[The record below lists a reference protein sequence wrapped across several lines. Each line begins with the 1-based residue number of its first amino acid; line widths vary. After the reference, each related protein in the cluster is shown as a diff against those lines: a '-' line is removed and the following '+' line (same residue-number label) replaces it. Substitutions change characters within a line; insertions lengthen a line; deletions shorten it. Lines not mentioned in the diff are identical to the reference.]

1 MTLKI
6 EKNVSLKNFSTF
18 KIGGKAKYFCK
29 VKKREDLFEILK
41 WAKKKKI
48 PFFILGGGS
57 NVLFSDKGFKGL
69 VIKIEFQNFKFL
81 NSKLFA
87 EAGCPL
93 MKLVLE
99 SVKRGKKGL
108 EWAAGIPGTLGGAIV
123 GNAGAF
129 GKEMKDVVEKV
140 EVLKIK
146 KNKIEILNFQNKD
159 CQFGY
164 RESKFKREKDLL
176 LLSATLKLKK
186 GKKKILEKKIKE
198 ILKKR
203 KEKYPLSFPSA
214 GCIFKNVPLK
224 NVPKKFQEVFKDKI
238 QKKPILNLPAAIFIE
253 KANLKGLKIGR
264 AQVSKKHANF
274 IVNLGEAKAKDVL
287 ELIKKIKKKVKEK
300 FKVELEEEIILVGF

>member
-29 VKKREDLFEILK
+29 VKKREDLFEILE

-57 NVLFSDKGFKGL
+57 NILFSDKGFKGL
-69 VIKIEFQNFKFL
+69 VIKIELGDFKFF

-87 EAGCPL
+87 QAGCPL

-99 SVKRGKKGL
+99 SVKREKEGL

-129 GKEMKDVVEKV
+129 GKEMKDVVEKI

-164 RESKFKREKDLL
+164 RESKFKKEKNLI

-186 GKKKILEKKIKE
+186 GKRKILEKKIKE
-198 ILKKR
+198 ILEKR
-203 KEKYPLSFPSA
+203 KEKYPLNFPSA

-224 NVPKKFQEVFKDKI
+224 KVPKKFQKIFRNKI
-238 QKKPILNLPAAIFIE
+238 QKKPILNLSAAIFIE

-274 IVNLGEAKAKDVL
+274 IVNLGGAKAKDVL
-287 ELIKKIKKKVKEK
+287 RLIKKIKGKVKEK